1 MSQFSQ
7 AVSSLSRLGSWNTT
21 PKRLRTS
28 VACVTGLSPSSSSVP
43 LVGRS
48 TVVSILIVVVL
59 PAPFGPRN
67 ANVSPWRTS
76 NVTSLTA
83 VTVPNVRTRWCTRII
98 GSVGATA
105 VRLRGPRGKAR
116 GAPAAAC
123 EHLLL
128 AGRGTQLPEHHHE
141 ADTVGD
147 GGKGAHE
154 QCAATRHGPRH
165 D

>member
-21 PKRLRTS
+21 PNRLRTS
-28 VACVTGLSPSSSSVP
+28 VLAVTGSSPWSCSVP
-43 LVGRS
+43 LVGRK

-67 ANVSPWRTS
+67 AKVSPWRTS
-76 NVTSLTA
+76 NVTSFTA
-83 VTVPNVRTRWCTRII
+83 VTVPYVRTRCCTRII
-98 GSVGATA
+98 GSVGATS
-105 VRLRGPRGKAR
+105 VRLRCPRGKAR
-116 GAPAAAC
+116 GDSTAVC

-128 AGRGTQLPEHHHE
+128 AKRGTQLPEHHDE

-147 GGKGAHE
+147 GGIGA
-154 QCAATRHGPRH
+154 
-165 D
+165 